1 MGVIDISILL
11 QIVWTGLA
19 ASSYA
24 ILFAV
29 AFSLVVKVA
38 KVWNFAQ
45 AGVMALSFYVMYAAH
60 NKFAIPLLLSVVVG
74 LVATIGANIFMDR
87 YGLQTLRNRKSP
99 SLTFFIFTLVV
110 SEFLAYLLAMIF
122 GTEPVALKPNIM
134 SGVNIVFGIVIS
146 NWDIEAVYVTLA
158 LLFALYLF
166 MYKTRDGQFMAA
178 VADNPELSRF
188 YGINVTRAYVIT
200 FVIAGILITAGMY
213 LFGTKAS
220 IIPNTPLQMML
231 FAVIATLL
239 GGMGRIFGAALAAI
253 TLSLIQGLSIFVI
266 PSQWQGLILYVF
278 LFITILFFP
287 QGVNSQKFKQ
297 LISFSNKNKP
307 LTKKGI

>member
-1 MGVIDISILL
+1 MIDISILL

-87 YGLQTLRNRKSP
+87 YGLQTLRN
-99 SLTFFIFTLVV
+99 
-110 SEFLAYLLAMIF
+110 
-122 GTEPVALKPNIM
+122 IM

-146 NWDIEAVYVTLA
+146 NWDIEAVCVTLA

-220 IIPNTPLQMML
+220 NIPNTPLQMML

>member
-1 MGVIDISILL
+1 VIDISILL
-11 QIVWTGLA
+11 QIVWTGFA
-19 ASSYA
+19 ASTYA

-29 AFSLVVKVA
+29 AFSLVVKVV

-45 AGVMALSFYVMYAAH
+45 AGMMALSFYVMYAAH
-60 NKFAIPLLLSVVVG
+60 NKFGIPLLPSVGIG
-74 LVATIGANIFMDR
+74 LVATIAANVFMDR
-87 YGLQTLRNRKSP
+87 YGLQILRNRNSP

-134 SGVNIVFGIVIS
+134 SGVNIVHGIVIS
-146 NWDIEAVYVTLA
+146 NWDIEAVCVTFV
-158 LLFALYLF
+158 LLIALYIF
-166 MYKTRDGQFMAA
+166 MTRTQDGQFMAA
-178 VADNPELSRF
+178 VSDNPDLSRL

-200 FVIAGILITAGMY
+200 FAMTGVLITVGMY
-213 LFGTKAS
+213 LFGTRAS

-239 GGMGRIFGAALAAI
+239 GGMGKIFNAALAAVGV
-253 TLSLIQGLSIFVI
+253 SLIQGLSIFVI

-287 QGVNSQKFKQ
+287 QGVSLQKFKQ
-297 LISFSNKNKP
+297 LISLP
-307 LTKKGI
+307 KKQ

>member
-1 MGVIDISILL
+1 MDISILL

-29 AFSLVVKVA
+29 AFSLVVKVV

-45 AGVMALSFYVMYAAH
+45 AGIMALSFYVMYAVH
-60 NKFAIPLLLSVVVG
+60 NKLGIPLLPSVGIG
-74 LVATIGANIFMDR
+74 LVATIGANVFMDR
-87 YGLQTLRNRKSP
+87 YGLQTLRNRHSP

-134 SGVNIVFGIVIS
+134 SGVNMVYGIVVS
-146 NWDIEAVYVTLA
+146 NWDIEAVCVTIV
-158 LLFALYLF
+158 LLFALHLF
-166 MYKTRDGQFMAA
+166 MSQTHDGQFMAA

-200 FVIAGILITAGMY
+200 FVIAGIFITAGMY

-220 IIPNTPLQMML
+220 ISPNTPLQMML

-253 TLSLIQGLSIFVI
+253 ALSLIQGLSIFVI

-287 QGVNSQKFKQ
+287 QGVSLQKFKQ
-297 LISFSNKNKP
+297 LMSLS
-307 LTKKGI
+307 KKQ

>member
-1 MGVIDISILL
+1 MIDISILL
-11 QIVWTGLA
+11 QIVWTGFA
-19 ASSYA
+19 ASTYA

-29 AFSLVVKVA
+29 AFSLVVKVV

-45 AGVMALSFYVMYAAH
+45 AGMMALSFYVMYAAH
-60 NKFAIPLLLSVVVG
+60 NKFGIALLPSVGIG
-74 LVATIGANIFMDR
+74 LVATIAANVFMDR
-87 YGLQTLRNRKSP
+87 YGLQILRNRNSP

-134 SGVNIVFGIVIS
+134 SGVNIVHGIVIS
-146 NWDIEAVYVTLA
+146 NWDIEAVCVTFT
-158 LLFALYLF
+158 LLIALYIF
-166 MYKTRDGQFMAA
+166 MTRTQDGQFMAA
-178 VADNPELSRF
+178 VSDNPELSRL
-188 YGINVTRAYVIT
+188 YGINVTRSYVIT
-200 FVIAGILITAGMY
+200 FAMTGVLITAGMY
-213 LFGTKAS
+213 LFGTRAS

-239 GGMGRIFGAALAAI
+239 GGMGKIFNSAVAAVG
-253 TLSLIQGLSIFVI
+253 LSLIQGLSIFVI

-287 QGVNSQKFKQ
+287 QGVSLQKFKQ
-297 LISFSNKNKP
+297 LISLP
-307 LTKKGI
+307 KKKSAAH

>member
-1 MGVIDISILL
+1 VIDISILL
-11 QIVWTGLA
+11 QIVWTGFA
-19 ASSYA
+19 ASTYA
-24 ILFAV
+24 IFFAV
-29 AFSLVVKVA
+29 AFSLVVKVV

-45 AGVMALSFYVMYAAH
+45 AGMMALSFYVMYAAH
-60 NKFAIPLLLSVVVG
+60 NKFGIPLLPSVGIG
-74 LVATIGANIFMDR
+74 LVATIAANVFMDR
-87 YGLQTLRNRKSP
+87 YGLQILRNRNSP

-134 SGVNIVFGIVIS
+134 SGVNIVHGIVIS
-146 NWDIEAVYVTLA
+146 NWDIEAVCVTFV
-158 LLFALYLF
+158 LLIALYIF
-166 MYKTRDGQFMAA
+166 MTRTQDGQFMAA
-178 VADNPELSRF
+178 VSDNPDLSRL

-200 FVIAGILITAGMY
+200 FAMTGVLITVGMY
-213 LFGTKAS
+213 LFGTRAS

-239 GGMGRIFGAALAAI
+239 GGMGKIFNAALAAVG
-253 TLSLIQGLSIFVI
+253 LSLIQGLSIFVI

-287 QGVNSQKFKQ
+287 QGVSLQKFKQ
-297 LISFSNKNKP
+297 LISLP
-307 LTKKGI
+307 KKQ

>member
-1 MGVIDISILL
+1 MIDISILL

-19 ASSYA
+19 ASTYA

-29 AFSLVVKVA
+29 AFSLVVKVV

-45 AGVMALSFYVMYAAH
+45 AGIMALSFYVMYAAH
-60 NKFAIPLLLSVVVG
+60 NKFGIPLLPSVGIG
-74 LVATIGANIFMDR
+74 LCATIAANVLMDR
-87 YGLQTLRNRKSP
+87 YGLQTLRNRNSP

-134 SGVNIVFGIVIS
+134 SEVNIVHGIVIS
-146 NWDIEAVYVTLA
+146 NWDIEAVCVTVV
-158 LLFALYLF
+158 LLTALYAF
-166 MYKTRDGQFMAA
+166 MTRTHDGQFMAA
-178 VADNPELSRF
+178 VADNPELSRL
-188 YGINVTRAYVIT
+188 YGVNVTRVYFIT
-200 FVIAGILITAGMY
+200 FVITGILITLGMY
-213 LFGTKAS
+213 LFGTRAS

-239 GGMGRIFGAALAAI
+239 GGMGRIFGAAVAALG
-253 TLSLIQGLSIFVI
+253 LSLIQGLSILVI
-266 PSQWQGLILYVF
+266 PSEWQGLILYVF

-287 QGVNSQKFKQ
+287 QGVSLKTFKQ
-297 LISFSNKNKP
+297 LIR
-307 LTKKGI
+307 LLKKQ

>member
-1 MGVIDISILL
+1 MIDISILL
-11 QIVWTGLA
+11 QIVWTGFA
-19 ASSYA
+19 ASTYA

-29 AFSLVVKVA
+29 AFSLVVKVV

-45 AGVMALSFYVMYAAH
+45 AGMMALSFYVMYAAH
-60 NKFAIPLLLSVVVG
+60 NKFGIPLLPSVGIG
-74 LVATIGANIFMDR
+74 LVATIAANVFMDR
-87 YGLQTLRNRKSP
+87 YGLQILRNRNSP

-134 SGVNIVFGIVIS
+134 SGVNIVHGIVIS
-146 NWDIEAVYVTLA
+146 NWDIEAVCVTFV
-158 LLFALYLF
+158 LLIALYIF
-166 MYKTRDGQFMAA
+166 MTRTQDGQFMAA
-178 VADNPELSRF
+178 VSDNPDLSRL

-200 FVIAGILITAGMY
+200 FAMTGVLITVGMY
-213 LFGTKAS
+213 LFGTRAS

-239 GGMGRIFGAALAAI
+239 GGMGKIFNAALAAVGV
-253 TLSLIQGLSIFVI
+253 SLIQGLSIFVI

-287 QGVNSQKFKQ
+287 QGVSLQKFKQ
-297 LISFSNKNKP
+297 LISLP
-307 LTKKGI
+307 KKQ

>member
-1 MGVIDISILL
+1 VIDFSILL
-11 QIVWTGLA
+11 QIVWTGFA
-19 ASSYA
+19 ASTYA

-29 AFSLVVKVA
+29 AFSLVVKVV

-45 AGVMALSFYVMYAAH
+45 AGMMALSFYVIYAAH
-60 NKFAIPLLLSVVVG
+60 NKFGIAILPSVGIG
-74 LVATIGANIFMDR
+74 LVVTIAANVFMDR
-87 YGLQTLRNRKSP
+87 YGLQILRNRNSP

-134 SGVNIVFGIVIS
+134 SGVNIFHGIVIS
-146 NWDIEAVYVTLA
+146 NWDIEAVCVTFV
-158 LLFALYLF
+158 LLVALYLF
-166 MYKTRDGQFMAA
+166 MTRTHDGQFMAA
-178 VADNPELSRF
+178 VSDNPELSRL
-188 YGINVTRAYVIT
+188 YGINVTRAYVLT
-200 FVIAGILITAGMY
+200 FVITGVLITAGMY
-213 LFGTKAS
+213 LFGTRAS

-239 GGMGRIFGAALAAI
+239 GGMGKIFGAAVAAVG
-253 TLSLIQGLSIFVI
+253 LSLIQGLSIFVI

-287 QGVNSQKFKQ
+287 QGVSLQKFKQ
-297 LISFSNKNKP
+297 LISFS
-307 LTKKGI
+307 KKQ